1 MSAHQDQAQILAF
14 SVFELRLLLA
24 EHLGGNNNSDPSTRA
39 AAHLAYSLHNE
50 ALAVLEGRD
59 FDANT
64 AVQAMA
70 KVDALFGEN
79 FAQRFTEATK
89 RAGLPFIAAGPGWI
103 RRPAG

>member
-14 SVFELRLLLA
+14 AVFELRLLLA

-39 AAHLAYSLHNE
+39 AAHLAYSFHNE

-64 AVQAMA
+64 EAPRVSWRPVGLSQASVKAV
-70 KVDALFGEN
+70 
-79 FAQRFTEATK
+79 
-89 RAGLPFIAAGPGWI
+89 
-103 RRPAG
+103 